1 MNNVI
6 RFSSPEEDA
15 AAFREFFERQK
26 RVDAERV
33 KAAVIAVPALKRL
46 CKVMCERSGQVGA
59 FVARLVRART
69 RGPEPRVHVLVLSDD
84 QVAVD
89 VNELLRLHQKAGA
102 K

>member
-1 MNNVI
+1 MKLLI
-6 RFSSPEEDA
+6 EIDSPGIEHFHIHEP
-15 AAFREFFERQK
+15 
-26 RVDAERV
+26 
-33 KAAVIAVPALKRL
+33 AVPT
-46 CKVMCERSGQVGA
+46 EVGA